1 MKIRRKDK
9 GDVTVLELSGHF
21 SGGPDTYDDF
31 ERITQELIDENR
43 LYTVISFK
51 HVSFVGSPAIGILM
65 RNYAHYVR
73 YGGEVVVSELNQ
85 RVALVFDLML
95 RKLFE
100 VYKTTDE
107 AIEVLQNRVKAP
119 PTKDKPAPVTN

>member
-1 MKIRRKDK
+1 MKIRRKDH

-21 SGGPDTYDDF
+21 SGGPDTYNDF

-51 HVSFVGSPAIGILM
+51 NVKFVSSTGIGILT

-73 YGGEVVVSELNQ
+73 FGGEMVVSELNQ
-85 RVALVFDLML
+85 RVALAFDLMI
-95 RKLFE
+95 RQIFE
-100 VYKTTDE
+100 VFDTTSE
-107 AIEVLQNRVKAP
+107 AVEVLRNRAAAP
-119 PTKDKPAPVTN
+119 PTKDKRAPVTS